1 MAPQRDGSFLDDE
14 AAPHAGDDS
23 AVIAGSLHDPE
34 QFALLYQRHAPR
46 LYRYVAR
53 RLGPQIADDIVAEV
67 FLHAFRQRAGYDAG
81 YPDARP
87 WLYGIATRLV
97 GRHRRAEI
105 RQYRALERTGVDQ
118 VAESFTDAVDAR
130 VSAAC
135 EYRRLAGA
143 LAALPAA
150 YRDALLLVAWAGLSY
165 DEAALTLG
173 VPVGT
178 VRSRLSRARARL
190 RRQLEAEADDGASGQ
205 VSGSLRQTR
214 VEL

>member
-1 MAPQRDGSFLDDE
+1 MASDE
-14 AAPHAGDDS
+14 GDDA
-23 AVIAGSLHDPE
+23 AVIASSLEDPE
-34 QFALLYQRHAPR
+34 RFALLFERHAPR

-67 FLHAFRQRAGYDAG
+67 FLHAFRQRARYDAG

-130 VSAAC
+130 VSAASQ
-135 EYRRLAGA
+135 YQRLAGA
-143 LAALPAA
+143 LADLPAA
-150 YRDALLLVAWAGLSY
+150 YRDAPLLVAWGGLTY

-178 VRSRLSRARARL
+178 VR
-190 RRQLEAEADDGASGQ
+190 
-205 VSGSLRQTR
+205 
-214 VEL
+214 